1 MTSSRMASELAAILV
16 PIGVVGAV
24 LAALCAIVAGVAIM
38 RGAAGLAG
46 GAVGLWIPSALLS
59 STASFANQWT
69 PLVVAGAV
77 LAAMLVIGA
86 VVRGIVSVG
95 EPARQVAREAR
106 VAAIVDAPDAVS
118 TPRST
123 TVTPS
128 TGSVPALAG

>member
-77 LAAMLVIGA
+77 LAATLTI
-86 VVRGIVSVG
+86 
-95 EPARQVAREAR
+95 
-106 VAAIVDAPDAVS
+106 
-118 TPRST
+118 PRT